1 MSLAR
6 ILALALRA
14 LRTNKIRTGLTMLG
28 ISIGILAVIAVVA
41 VGRGASAMIYTQIN
55 AVGRN
60 IVMVLPEA
68 ATLRGLSFGAGSV
81 TSLTPGDA
89 AAILAEV
96 PSVVAVAPMIRA
108 REQLVY
114 GNQNWMPLMI
124 LGTSPAF
131 LDIREWTLDEG
142 AMMTDQD
149 VATTARV
156 CMLGRTVAQNL
167 FQGEPAVGETI
178 RIRNVP
184 FRVIAILG
192 PKGINPMGLD
202 QDDIIVTP
210 WTTTKALLQG
220 SSFNNLS
227 QILISTVSQASMSEA
242 SRGISALLR
251 QRHHLDPGQ
260 ENDFTIFTMDE
271 MAVLLTQTAKFM
283 TTLLGTIASISLL
296 VGGIG
301 IMNVMLVSVV
311 QRTHEIG
318 LRMAVGATR
327 RDILAQFLMEA
338 SVISI
343 VAGLLGTLAGI
354 VAAEV
359 LSRTSHW
366 PIYVSVG
373 SVAIAFTFS
382 AGVGMFF
389 GFYPALRASR
399 MDPIDA
405 LRHE

>member
-14 LRTNKIRTGLTMLG
+14 LRTNKVRTGLTMLG

-41 VGRGASAMIYTQIN
+41 VGRGASGMIYTQIS

-89 AAILAEV
+89 TAILSEV
-96 PSVVAVAPMIRA
+96 SSVVSVAPMIRA

-114 GNQNWMPLMI
+114 GNHNWMPLMV

-131 LDIREWTLDEG
+131 LEIREWPVDDG
-142 AMMTDQD
+142 SPMTDQD
-149 VATTARV
+149 VASTAKV
-156 CMLGRTVAQNL
+156 CLLGRTVAQNL
-167 FQGEPAVGETI
+167 FQGEPSIGETI
-178 RIRNVP
+178 RIRNMP
-184 FRVIAILG
+184 FRVIGILG
-192 PKGINPMGLD
+192 PKGINPVGLD
-202 QDDIIVTP
+202 QDDIILAP

-227 QILISTVSQASMSEA
+227 QILVSTVSQSSIPEA
-242 SRGISALLR
+242 SRDISALLR
-251 QRHHLDPGQ
+251 ERHRLDPDQ
-260 ENDFTIFTMDE
+260 ENDFTILTMAE
-271 MAVLLTQTAKFM
+271 MAALLTQTAKFM

-338 SVISI
+338 GVLSV
-343 VAGLLGTLAGI
+343 VAGLLGTLAGV

-373 SVAIAFTFS
+373 SVAIAFAFS
-382 AGVGMFF
+382 AAVGMFF

-399 MDPIDA
+399 LDPIEA